1 MYFCTS
7 NALMFR
13 IKKLDIFIARQF
25 GLLFAGTFFI
35 SLFVL
40 MMQFLWKYVD
50 DLIGKGLSMEV
61 LAQFFGYM
69 ALMLIPQALPLAILL
84 ASLMTYGN
92 LGESSELTAIK
103 ASGISLLQS
112 FRSLIVI
119 VVLITLASFYFE
131 NNIGPNSQMK
141 MGQLMFSMR
150 QKSPEL
156 EIPEGI
162 FYDGIPQTNIYV
174 EKKDVKTGKL
184 YNLMVYRQTQ
194 SYEDQAII
202 LADSGMLQA
211 TADKKHLKM
220 TMWSGEWFENMRN
233 SSLATSAAV
242 PYRRESFTDKQI
254 IIDFNGD
261 FNMADASIF
270 GNDARTKSLKKI
282 QSDLDSLNHTYDS
295 IGQNYY
301 KSAQA
306 VYYPTPKLDRQ
317 EAAALKKQTA
327 AKPLDFDTLFAH
339 LTPDNKK
346 MAVEQAV
353 RQVNMEDGDL
363 EFKSMVTSDGDK
375 IIRQHKIEMINKFT
389 VALSCLIFFF
399 IGAPLGAIIRKG
411 GLGVPIITSVAVFI
425 IYYILDNTGYRMAR
439 QGAWT
444 IWFGKGLSPA
454 VLIPTA
460 IFITYKA
467 NNDSTV
473 FNFDAYKEVFRKM
486 FGLRLKRAAITSKE
500 VIINDP
506 DYRNDAET
514 LRLINRQIERY
525 AKAHNLKSPPNVIK
539 AFFKYQSDHEIEQ
552 VNAEQE
558 RVISDLGNTR
568 DKFIL
573 SYINRYPVISVKA
586 HTRPF
591 EKRWM
596 NIVAAVVIPAG
607 LFFYF
612 RMWRFRLRLD
622 RDLRVIYQTNNQVI
636 ERSEELASKHKN
648 K

>member
-50 DLIGKGLSMEV
+50 DLIGKGLSLEV

-84 ASLMTYGN
+84 ASLMTFGN

-119 VVLITLASFYFE
+119 VILITCASFYFE
-131 NNIGPNSQMK
+131 NNIGPTSQMK
-141 MGQLMFSMR
+141 LGQLIFSMK

-156 EIPEGI
+156 EIPEGR

-174 EKKDVKTGKL
+174 EKKDIKTGKL
-184 YNLMVYRQTQ
+184 YNLMIYRQTE

-202 LADSGMLQA
+202 LADSGMLQS

-233 SSLATSAAV
+233 NTLTNSANV
-242 PYRRESFTDKQI
+242 PYRRESFTSKQI
-254 IIDFNGD
+254 IIDFDGD
-261 FNMADASIF
+261 FNMADAALF

-282 QSDLDSLNHTYDS
+282 KSDLDSLNHTYDS
-295 IGQNYY
+295 IGQAYY

-306 VYYPTPKLDRQ
+306 MYYPTPKLTVQQKNTMRK
-317 EAAALKKQTA
+317 LTA
-327 AKPLDFDTLFAH
+327 TKPLNFDSLFAR

-346 MAVEQAV
+346 MAIEQAE
-353 RQVNMEDGDL
+353 RQVNMESGDL

-473 FNFDAYKEVFRKM
+473 FNFDVYKEIFRKM
-486 FGLRLKRAAITSKE
+486 FGLRLKRATITSKE

-506 DYRNDAET
+506 DYRNDAEV
-514 LRLINRQIERY
+514 LRLMNSQIESY
-525 AKAHNLKSPPNVIK
+525 AKEHNLKSPPNVIR
-539 AFFKYQSDHEIEQ
+539 AFFKYQPDHEIEQ
-552 VNAEQE
+552 VSEE
-558 RVISDLGNTR
+558 LEKVINDLGNTR

-573 SYINRYPVISVKA
+573 SYINTYPILSVKA

-591 EKRWM
+591 ERRWM
-596 NIVAAVVIPAG
+596 NIVAAVIIPAG
-607 LFFYF
+607 LFFYC
-612 RMWRFRLRLD
+612 RMWRFRLRLY
-622 RDLRVIYQTNNQVI
+622 RDIKIIYQTNRQVI
-636 ERSEELASKHKN
+636 ERSEVLAEKRK